1 MTHLA
6 KTTKILEFFNKT
18 IIEQLEEFY
27 QLLLAGDLR
36 TYESK
41 LNESLI
47 MIQELINE
55 ELLPIAAKELLPG
68 LVVKGRAL
76 GGRKIEGRPLSIRTA
91 SGQAIVLPSAY
102 VKQPGSSWRG
112 CRHLLGRYWN
122 IIGGASPLLFDKVC

>member
-18 IIEQLEEFY
+18 IVGQLGEFC

-55 ELLPIAAKELLPG
+55 ELLPIAAQELLPS

-76 GGRKIEGRPLSIRTA
+76 GGRQIAGRPLSIRTA

-102 VKQPGSSWRG
+102 VKQPGSNWTG
-112 CRHLLGRYWN
+112 CRHLLVP
-122 IIGGASPLLFDKVC
+122 ASALPVPT

>member
-55 ELLPIAAKELLPG
+55 EPA
-68 LVVKGRAL
+68 
-76 GGRKIEGRPLSIRTA
+76 SH
-91 SGQAIVLPSAY
+91 SGQRIATKS
-102 VKQPGSSWRG
+102 GSQRQS
-112 CRHLLGRYWN
+112 LGR
-122 IIGGASPLLFDKVC
+122 S